1 MNTPKV
7 SITAACVLVV
17 CGIIG
22 IGISAARGGDVTTQ
36 VTQIVGL
43 IGITVPGLIAAAYS
57 ERSSKDIRN
66 GVMEQKVKNG
76 SIAALVE
83 TGVTDIVNSQPATT
97 QAVVGAL
104 TKLLQDNIAAT
115 NVNTNAVQANTA
127 NAQPAGKHE
136 GV

>member
-17 CGIIG
+17 LGVVAIAID
-22 IGISAARGGDVTTQ
+22 AAKGHDVSSQ
-36 VTQIVGL
+36 VTSIVAL
-43 IGITVPGLIAAAYS
+43 VGIVVPGLIAAGYS
-57 ERSSKDIRN
+57 ERTSKDVRN

-76 SIAALVE
+76 TVAALVE

-127 NAQPAGKHE
+127 QTTGKHE